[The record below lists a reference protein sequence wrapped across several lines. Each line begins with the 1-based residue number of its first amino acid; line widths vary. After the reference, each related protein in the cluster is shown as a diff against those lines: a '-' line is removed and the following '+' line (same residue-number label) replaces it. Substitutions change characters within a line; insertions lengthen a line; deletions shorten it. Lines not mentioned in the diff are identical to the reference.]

1 MKAPKTILVPTD
13 LSAYS
18 LSALQYAVEIAK
30 LFEAKITVLHVCE
43 SKKPST
49 KKSGGIQKKDSRSK
63 EVKNI
68 REQLSRLLVNYNV
81 VAQSLQIFIK
91 HGSPVREI
99 IHTSRDLP
107 ADLIVMSTHG
117 RTGLHHVLMGSV
129 AEKVVRYST
138 CPVLT
143 IKPEEFRELIDITE
157 EDIADSLHTA
167 I

>member
-30 LFEAKITVLHVCE
+30 LFQAEITVLHVCE
-43 SKKPST
+43 SKKPAT
-49 KKSGGIQKKDSRSK
+49 KKRGGIQKKDSQNK

-68 REQLSRLLVNYNV
+68 REELSRLLANYSVGEQN
-81 VAQSLQIFIK
+81 LQIFIK

-117 RTGLHHVLMGSV
+117 RTGLSHVMMGSV

>member
-1 MKAPKTILVPTD
+1 MKAPQTILVPTD

-30 LFEAKITVLHVCE
+30 LFQAKITVLHVYE
-43 SKKPST
+43 HKKPST
-49 KKSGGIQKKDSRSK
+49 KETGEAQKKELREK
-63 EVKNI
+63 EDQSI

-81 VAQSLQIFIK
+81 VEQSLRVLVK
-91 HGSPVREI
+91 HGSPVRGI
-99 IHTSRDLP
+99 VYTARDIP

-117 RTGLHHVLMGSV
+117 RTGLRHVMMGSV
-129 AEKVVRYST
+129 AEKVVRYSI